1 MRLAEKVMDAVIRV
15 IAGLTAIGLLFVAI
29 FVGFMALGADL
40 VQGGLFLVGSCATI
54 MWVLVSCFDP
64 NTVSDWLGKRTV
76 LFILLVSLPQYL
88 FAAAGLGYL
97 LYIWFAIH
105 SGPAGTHRGM

>member
-1 MRLAEKVMDAVIRV
+1 
-15 IAGLTAIGLLFVAI
+15 
-29 FVGFMALGADL
+29 
-40 VQGGLFLVGSCATI
+40 
-54 MWVLVSCFDP
+54 
-64 NTVSDWLGKRTV
+64 VSDWLGKRTV

-97 LYIWFAIH
+97 LYIGFAIH